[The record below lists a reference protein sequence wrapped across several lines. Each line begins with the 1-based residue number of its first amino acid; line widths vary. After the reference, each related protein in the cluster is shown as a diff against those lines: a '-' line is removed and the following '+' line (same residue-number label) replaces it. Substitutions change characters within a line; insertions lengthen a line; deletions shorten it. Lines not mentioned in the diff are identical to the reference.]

1 MGILFTLPLSRS
13 IGSLLLIPIGQ
24 TFYYSFTNWDG
35 FTSQWIGFAAY
46 RHLFQNPEFSQVLE
60 NNAVMVLAIP
70 VAIALPLGVAFLLN
84 TQLRGW
90 RFFRSVFFLPTAVSW
105 VVIAF
110 VARRFFDPDKQGI
123 LQSLLDHI
131 GLGFWHPDLLAHEH
145 SALAAVMITFI
156 WSVFGTNMI
165 IFLAGMSTIDQ
176 EIYDAAKV
184 DGAGSFTVMVRITFP
199 LLKRF
204 VQFAFIISLITAFS
218 ALFSLI
224 IVMTE
229 RWAGLRLD
237 DARVLHLRTGVHRE
251 QLRRRCNRRRHA
263 FPAGLRRQHG
273 AVAAAEDRRL
283 SAANWVERQSIAIW
297 RRRTSKAFV
306 YLVLF
311 VRHGDHAL
319 PVLADGTDVVPIA
332 VPVLPRQRLLARRPG
347 TTCSH
352 ALPVGRELLNST
364 LITLVLDRS

>member
-1 MGILFTLPLSRS
+1 MTQEAAAELPTARRRARRSPLAAQRQRMGLLFTLPVALL

-46 RHLFQNPEFSQVLE
+46 RHLFANPEFVTVLE

-70 VAIALPLGVAFLLN
+70 LAILLPLCVAFLLN
-84 TQLRGW
+84 THIRGW
-90 RFFRSVFFLPTAVSW
+90 KFFRSVFFLPTAVSW

-123 LQSLLDHI
+123 LRSLLDHT
-131 GLGFWHPDLLAHEH
+131 GLGFWHPDLLSHEH
-145 SALAAVMITFI
+145 SALIAVMITFI

-176 EIYDAAKV
+176 EIYDAARV
-184 DGAGSFTVMVRITFP
+184 DGAGGFTVMWRVTFP

-224 IVMTE
+224 IVMTNGGPGYGSTTLE
-229 RWAGLRLD
+229 FFVDEQAVTENNFGVGATAG
-237 DARVLHLRTGVHRE
+237 V
-251 QLRRRCNRRRHA
+251 
-263 FPAGLRRQHG
+263 
-273 AVAAAEDRRL
+273 
-283 SAANWVERQSIAIW
+283 
-297 RRRTSKAFV
+297 
-306 YLVLF
+306 VLF
-311 VRHGDHAL
+311 VLVFAVSMVQLR
-319 PVLADGTDVVPIA
+319 VL
-332 VPVLPRQRLLARRPG
+332 
-347 TTCSH
+347 
-352 ALPVGRELLNST
+352 
-364 LITLVLDRS
+364 RSDD